1 MFFSRMSEQS
11 LGPELNNRRTM
22 PQLNDRQQKSVN
34 DVYNAMM
41 PRQDETLQCNLK
53 VLILKSFFFL

>member
-1 MFFSRMSEQS
+1 MSEQS
-11 LGPELNNRRTM
+11 LGPDLNNRRTM

-41 PRQDETLQCNLK
+41 PRQDETLQCN
-53 VLILKSFFFL
+53 